1 MYGSESKKRVGEPEP
16 AHITQS
22 PYVTRQGGVQNQEK
36 SGCKWHRQGG
46 GVLTKEGMNKI
57 LEKDDGVRCTVDM
70 LGYYTSILGYC
81 FTN

>member
-1 MYGSESKKRVGEPEP
+1 MIELRKIMGRTTGGGAKSRKKRLQV
-16 AHITQS
+16 
-22 PYVTRQGGVQNQEK
+22 VQG
-36 SGCKWHRQGG
+36 RG
-46 GVLTKEGMNKI
+46 GVLTREGMNKI